1 MKFLKLFLLMTLF
14 LTAGFESALK
24 SQSKYLKPEEAF
36 KVSAVENGDV
46 IETKIILGKDIHVS
60 DETLKYKII
69 KPKEFEL
76 TVKRPTPHEANGDM
90 VYTKDIV
97 VDIPLTDISS
107 KIPKKSGYTLMIE
120 FQGCSDKGICY
131 NTVNKEYTFDA
142 PGIGFFD
149 KIMSLTDESNSA
161 NIVDVLKSES
171 SFFVIFLFLILGLL
185 LALTPCIFPMI
196 PILSSIIVSQSGSSK
211 PSAAKGFFT
220 SLVYVLSM
228 AVTYTIVG
236 VVSGLLGADIQSA
249 MQNPWVLT
257 TFAIMFFALAISL
270 FGYYELQ
277 LPASWQ
283 SKIHNASDSAQGKGI
298 IGTAIMGFLSAFI
311 IGPCVAPPLAGAVI
325 FISQTGDA
333 LLGGVALFV
342 MSIGMGLPLLLVGI
356 GAGKFMPK
364 PGGWMTRVSQVF
376 GVVMLALSIFM
387 FSKVLPAWMTMA
399 LWSLLFMGTALYMG
413 VFNSSSS
420 SKGAEKLFQLLGF
433 ASLIYGISLFIALL
447 SGSTSML
454 HPFEKFTNPS
464 VINSPVS
471 GAVPVVGTQSSE
483 DKNSHLGYS
492 VARLLK
498 EVKAS
503 DKPVVVDFGKK
514 SCASCRELESI
525 TFPDPAVQAA
535 LKRFT
540 FISIDLTENTQD
552 DKDLLKNFDLFGTP
566 NIIFFDK
573 HNKFLPK
580 KSLTGFIAPDVFA
593 KHLKSID

>member
-1 MKFLKLFLLMTLF
+1 MTLL

-24 SQSKYLKPEEAF
+24 KQSKYLDPKDAF

-60 DETLKYKII
+60 DKMLKYKII

-76 TVKRPTPHEANGDM
+76 TVHRPQAHEVKGDM
-90 VYTKDIV
+90 VYTKEVI
-97 VDIPLTDISS
+97 VDIPISQITS
-107 KIPKKSGYTLMIE
+107 KIPSKSGYTLMIE
-120 FQGCSDKGICY
+120 FQGCSEKGICY
-131 NTVNKEYTFDA
+131 DTENKEFNFDA
-142 PGIGFFD
+142 PHMGFFD
-149 KIMSLTDESNSA
+149 KIMSLTGESNSA

-171 SFFVIFLFLILGLL
+171 SFFILFLFLILGLL

-220 SLVYVLSM
+220 SLIYVLSM

-257 TFAIMFFALAISL
+257 TFALMFFALAISL
-270 FGYYELQ
+270 FGYYEIQ

-298 IGTAIMGFLSAFI
+298 MGTALMGFLSAFI

-325 FISQTGDA
+325 FISKTGDA
-333 LLGGVALFV
+333 ILGGTALFV
-342 MSIGMGLPLLLVGI
+342 MSIGMGLPLLLVGA

-364 PGGWMTRVSQVF
+364 PGGWMTRVSEVF
-376 GVVMLALSIFM
+376 GVVMLALAIFM
-387 FSKVLPAWMTMA
+387 LAKVKFFAPWFIMG
-399 LWSLLFMGTALYMG
+399 LWSFLFMGTAFYMG
-413 VFNSSSS
+413 VFNNSAS
-420 SKGAEKLFQLLGF
+420 SKGASKLFQLMGF
-433 ASLIYGISLFIALL
+433 ASLLYGASLFIALL

-464 VINSPVS
+464 VVQANNVS
-471 GAVPVVGTQSSE
+471 SSVSSLSSDE
-483 DKNSHLGYS
+483 EGSKSLHLGYS
-492 VARLLK
+492 VERLLK
-498 EVKAS
+498 EVKS
-503 DKPVVVDFGKK
+503 SSKPVVVDFGKQ

-525 TFPDPAVQAA
+525 TFPNPAVQAE

-540 FISIDLTENTQD
+540 FISIDLTENTAE
-552 DKDLLKNFDLFGTP
+552 DKALLKNFDLFGTP

-573 HNKFLPK
+573 ENNFLAK

-593 KHLKSID
+593 NHLKSIH